1 MECLPTSKVNL
12 TFIMQNDVILCVN
25 SKIGAVFIF
34 LDLEDS
40 LIIVDLID
48 IKDVEELVSHID

>member
-1 MECLPTSKVNL
+1 
-12 TFIMQNDVILCVN
+12 MQNDVILCVN